1 MKSKI
6 YYLAV
11 PLLATLAMFISI
23 WGPETLAEYKDQGI
37 LDVPHTES
45 VENAGEGYRYQ
56 MNSNEKLYL
65 LSCCLSSQTVP
76 ETETSAMTNEADA
89 EVAYQ
94 EMEGVYALSLIH
106 I

>member
-45 VENAGEGYRYQ
+45 VENADRK
-56 MNSNEKLYL
+56 S
-65 LSCCLSSQTVP
+65 V
-76 ETETSAMTNEADA
+76 
-89 EVAYQ
+89 V
-94 EMEGVYALSLIH
+94 
-106 I
+106 